1 MLLVKKG
8 DDNKA
13 SRPYQ
18 IRWHHHREHAD
29 SNPCHRRNGERTS
42 ETKQNKAMSTQK
54 KKHALALSRSLSSLA
69 YLPMIARPMISMATL
84 TARTKPNQTK
94 PNRNCLSNT
103 HTYIH
108 TPLRFLSLSLPL
120 PLPPPP
126 PTCRGHDHRPDEKED
141 GVDCDCDSAT
151 IRKHHRGAEI
161 NCRAAQG
168 QRLRSFPTSHPLVTH
183 LLL

>member
-1 MLLVKKG
+1 M
-8 DDNKA
+8 A
-13 SRPYQ
+13 PPPR
-18 IRWHHHREHAD
+18 A
-29 SNPCHRRNGERTS
+29 RRFQSLSPEKWGEDKRN
-42 ETKQNKAMSTQK
+42 ETKQSNVNTK